1 MRTLPAN
8 PDDDLALSEVGES
21 NSTHSLSS
29 APPAGGVTRHMLA
42 PRPYA
47 RTVLA
52 LSGSMQVLAERP
64 HPRSRS
70 RRYSEI
76 P

>member
-21 NSTHSLSS
+21 NSAHSLSF

-42 PRPYA
+42 PRSYA

-52 LSGSMQVLAERP
+52 LSGSMLVLAGRP
-64 HPRSRS
+64 LPGS
-70 RRYSEI
+70 RRYSGI